1 MITRK
6 EKKWP
11 FRNEG
16 NIMNDNK
23 LFVHKRNVGDI
34 EGDYPIYFD
43 CGGVLKRGILN
54 LFNRMIN
61 SRGES
66 SDDYWYCVDDL
77 PLQIQER
84 VQDFVIT
91 YGEYVASKKVKTPKN
106 VVYDMDKVLVA
117 VTDTT
122 PILPIVGNLLPSDG
136 VPAYTVGYDKN
147 GSLRLNSILVCWGCH
162 WSDLFTGST
171 RYKNNVFCLA
181 SDLSSEQVKSF
192 VDDIIVLGEAPE
204 YLRSL
209 EDDPENCP
217 VFGKSEDK
225 GRTIKPIE

>member
-91 YGEYVASKKVKTPKN
+91 YGEYVASKKAKTPKN

-136 VPAYTVGYDKN
+136 VPAYTVVYDK
-147 GSLRLNSILVCWGCH
+147 
-162 WSDLFTGST
+162 
-171 RYKNNVFCLA
+171 VFCLA
-181 SDLSSEQVKSF
+181 SDLSAEQVKSF
-192 VDDIIVLGEAPE
+192 VDDIIVLGDAPE

-209 EDDPENCP
+209 EDNPENCP